1 MSFLDSCSHWAGSS
15 SEASVEL
22 RAVIFKRGQPVARGV
37 PADDERPWLQLRDS
51 GPLVGD
57 PSEPAVRE
65 AGIVALSS

>member
-1 MSFLDSCSHWAGSS
+1 M
-15 SEASVEL
+15 EL
-22 RAVIFKRGQPVARGV
+22 RAVIFKRGRPVARVV

-51 GPLVGD
+51 GKLVGD